1 MRYTRPLAFLACA
14 LLALCTASCAPFF
27 GEPMPSP
34 APQVKSIEAFQRD
47 IEPAIVAAR
56 NELVT
61 ADTFRS
67 YKNKDFIDRYVKEGA
82 YVYSLHSRLYF
93 VWDVDTDHI
102 RETYNKHLLPLGFEV
117 SEESWISNGIK
128 LVSFTWTN
136 EQYHAVVSATSR
148 IGDESGDQTGT
159 QYYTQEN
166 PSDDSTSDP
175 QRLIDLPGR
184 IPDWFDPNL
193 PPAGQG

>member
-1 MRYTRPLAFLACA
+1 MQ
-14 LLALCTASCAPFF
+14 
-27 GEPMPSP
+27 SP
-34 APQVKSIEAFQRD
+34 APQVKSVEAFQRD

-61 ADTFRS
+61 ADTFKS
-67 YKNKDFIDRYVKEGA
+67 YKNKDSIARYVKEGA
-82 YVYSLHSRLYF
+82 FVYSLHSRLYF
-93 VWDVDTDHI
+93 FTDVDTDHI

-117 SEESWISNGIK
+117 SEESWISHGVK

-148 IGDESGDQTGT
+148 IGDEGGDQTGT
-159 QYYTQEN
+159 HYYTQEN

-175 QRLIDLPGR
+175 NQLIDLPGR